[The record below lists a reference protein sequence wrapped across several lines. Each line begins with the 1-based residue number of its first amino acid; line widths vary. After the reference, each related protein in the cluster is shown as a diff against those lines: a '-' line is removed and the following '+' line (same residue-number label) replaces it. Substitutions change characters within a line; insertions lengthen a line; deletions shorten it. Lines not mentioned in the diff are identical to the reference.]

1 MAQPSKEGHR
11 TFQFLDMSRFTVN
24 DRKQVC
30 LDGHP
35 IETQKVRLTK
45 WQAFFATAA
54 AIGAALGGLSA
65 FAEWILSLSR

>member
-1 MAQPSKEGHR
+1 MQSDTGDQQAITFAQMR
-11 TFQFLDMSRFTVN
+11 RFTVN
-24 DRKQVC
+24 EHGKIC

-65 FAEWILSLSR
+65 FATLIQDWLK